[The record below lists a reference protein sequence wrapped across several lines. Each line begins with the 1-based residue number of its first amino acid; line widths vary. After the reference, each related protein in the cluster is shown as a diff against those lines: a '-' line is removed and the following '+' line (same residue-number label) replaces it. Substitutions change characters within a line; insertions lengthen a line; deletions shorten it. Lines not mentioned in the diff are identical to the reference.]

1 MRKGKATVMTT
12 QEDKTRLME
21 ALLGNRG
28 LQAIV
33 DTASKLLGN
42 PCYVG
47 DSRFKVLAITTVD
60 TTVDPVWTEV
70 QTHGYATLEHMRE
83 LEEMGVDLLVRVG
96 RGVQRVSFPSSR
108 YPWINIAI
116 GDDLQHL
123 AYFGMLEMDGPLDEE
138 RLSLFSYA
146 ARIIACE
153 LRNAR
158 YESNS
163 LRSAREHFL
172 FEAVT
177 EAVTSPEQFHDLMA
191 RARIKEEEPYIVLVV
206 RDPRERPDIPFAVRY
221 QLENVSHAGFSVSI
235 QDDVVLMLSGKRAKA
250 LADARRDRLARTLE
264 ESGLVCGM
272 SPAFDDVHQI
282 ARRCREAK
290 VTADLDEGLG
300 LGIPLLAYD
309 DPRVYPFSAVLAGH
323 FSMASFIHPH
333 LHALEDYDA
342 RKGTELVATLETYMR
357 NNYNVAQ
364 TARDFFTHR
373 NTIDYRLKR
382 MEELIGAPLTDPN
395 VNMALWLSLQ
405 ARKLERAG
413 VRAAGS

>member
-1 MRKGKATVMTT
+1 MNSSLQRGKD
-12 QEDKTRLME
+12 QLME
-21 ALLGNRG
+21 TLLANRG

-47 DSRFKVLAITTVD
+47 DSRFKVLAITTID
-60 TTVDPVWTEV
+60 ESVDPVWAEV
-70 QTHGYATLEHMRE
+70 QAHGYATLEHMRE
-83 LEEMGVDLLVRVG
+83 LEEAGVDRRVRVG
-96 RGVQRVSFPSSR
+96 RGTQRVAFPSSR
-108 YPWINIAI
+108 YPWLNIAV

-123 AYFGMLEMDGPLDEE
+123 AYFGMLEVNGPLDEDD
-138 RLSLFSYA
+138 LGLFSYT
-146 ARIIACE
+146 ARIVACE

-158 YESNS
+158 YESDS

-177 EAVTSPEQFHDLMA
+177 EALISPEQFHDLMT
-191 RARIKEEEPYIVLVV
+191 RARIKDESPYLVFVV
-206 RDPRERPDIPFAVRY
+206 RDPHEKPEIPHAVRY
-221 QLENVSHAGFSVSI
+221 QLENVSHAGFSISI
-235 QDDVVLMLSGKRAKA
+235 QDDVVFMLLGRRARA
-250 LADARRDRLARTLE
+250 FEGERRERLAQALE

-272 SPAFDDVHQI
+272 SPAFDDVHEL

-300 LGIPLLAYD
+300 LGIALLAYD

-323 FSMASFIHPH
+323 FSMSSFIHPH
-333 LHALEDYDA
+333 LHVLEDYDE

-382 MEELIGAPLTDPN
+382 IEELIGVPLTDPN

-405 ARKLERAG
+405 ARRLERSG
-413 VRAAGS
+413 VRAS

>member
-1 MRKGKATVMTT
+1 MATL
-12 QEDKTRLME
+12 QDGRERLLE

-33 DTASKLLGN
+33 DTTSDLLGN

-47 DSRFKVLAITTVD
+47 DSRFKVLAITTID
-60 TTVDPVWTEV
+60 PAIDPVWAEV
-70 QTHGYATLEHMRE
+70 QQHGYATLDHMRE
-83 LEEMGVDLLVRVG
+83 LEEVGVDQLVRVG
-96 RGVQRVSFPSSR
+96 RGAQRVSFPSSH
-108 YPWINIAI
+108 YPWLSIAV
-116 GDDLQHL
+116 GDDRQHL
-123 AYFGMLEMDGPLDEE
+123 VYFGLLETKGPLEE
-138 RLSLFSYA
+138 PELALFRYA
-146 ARIIACE
+146 ARIITCE

-158 YESNS
+158 YESDS

-177 EAVTSPEQFHDLMA
+177 ETLASPEQFHDLMA
-191 RARIKEEEPYIVLVV
+191 RARIKEEGPYLVFVV
-206 RDPRERPDIPFAVRY
+206 RDPREKPAIPDAVRY
-221 QLENVSHAGFSVSI
+221 QLENVSHAGFSVPI
-235 QDDVVLMLSGKRAKA
+235 QDDAVFMLSGRHARAFVGN
-250 LADARRDRLARTLE
+250 RRERLVQALE
-264 ESGLVCGM
+264 ESGLVCGV

-290 VTADLDEGLG
+290 VTADLDEGLE
-300 LGIPLLAYD
+300 LGISLLAYD

-333 LHALEDYDA
+333 LRVLEDYDA

-382 MEELIGAPLTDPN
+382 IEDLIGAPLTDPN

-405 ARKLERAG
+405 ARKLEQSG
-413 VRAAGS
+413 VRAR

>member
-1 MRKGKATVMTT
+1 MTL
-12 QEDKTRLME
+12 QECKERLLE
-21 ALLGNRG
+21 ALLANRG
-28 LQAIV
+28 LQTIV
-33 DTASKLLGN
+33 DTASEVLGN

-47 DSRFKVLAITTVD
+47 DSRFKVLAITSVD
-60 TTVDPVWTEV
+60 PTLDPVWAEV
-70 QTHGYATLEHMRE
+70 QAHGYATLEHMRE
-83 LEEMGVDLLVRVG
+83 LESMGVDRRVQVG
-96 RGVQRVSFPSSR
+96 KGAQQVSFPSSR
-108 YPWINIAI
+108 YPWLSIAI
-116 GDDLQHL
+116 GDDLRHL
-123 AYFGMLEMDGPLDEE
+123 AYFGMLEVDEPFDDE
-138 RLSLFSYA
+138 RMSLFSYA

-158 YESNS
+158 YESDA

-177 EAVTSPEQFHDLMA
+177 EDISSPEQFHDLMA
-191 RARIKEEEPYIVLVV
+191 RARIKEESPYVVLVV
-206 RDPRERPDIPFAVRY
+206 RDPRDEPAIPDAVRY
-221 QLENVSHAGFSVSI
+221 QLENVSHAGFSIPI
-235 QDDVVLMLSGKRAKA
+235 QDDVVLMLSGRRARAFTDERRERFATA
-250 LADARRDRLARTLE
+250 LA

-272 SPAFDDVHQI
+272 SPRFDDVHQI

-300 LGIPLLAYD
+300 LDIALLAYD

-333 LHALEDYDA
+333 LHVLEDYDE
-342 RKGTELVATLETYMR
+342 RKGTELVATLEAYMR

-382 MEELIGAPLTDPN
+382 IEELIGAPLTDPN

-413 VRAAGS
+413 VRAS

>member
-1 MRKGKATVMTT
+1 MTT
-12 QEDKTRLME
+12 LHDGQERLLE

-28 LQAIV
+28 LQTIV
-33 DTASKLLGN
+33 DKASDLLGN

-47 DSRFKVLAITTVD
+47 DSRFKVLAITSVD
-60 TTVDPVWTEV
+60 PALDPVWAEV
-70 QTHGYATLEHMRE
+70 QAHGYATLEHMRE
-83 LEEMGVDLLVRVG
+83 LESVGVDRRVQVG
-96 RGVQRVSFPSSR
+96 RGVQRITFPSSR
-108 YPWINIAI
+108 FPWLSIAV

-123 AYFGMLEMDGPLDEE
+123 AYFGMLEVNGPLDDE
-138 RLSLFSYA
+138 RMSLFSLA

-158 YESNS
+158 YESDT

-177 EAVTSPEQFHDLMA
+177 EAISSPEQFHDLMA
-191 RARIKEEEPYIVLVV
+191 RARIKEESPYVVLVV
-206 RDPRERPDIPFAVRY
+206 RDPRDEPAIPDAVRY
-221 QLENVSHAGFSVSI
+221 QLENVSHAGFSIPI
-235 QDDVVLMLSGKRAKA
+235 QDDVVLMLSGRRARAFTDERHERFATA
-250 LADARRDRLARTLE
+250 LA

-272 SPAFDDVHQI
+272 SPRFDDVHQI

-300 LGIPLLAYD
+300 LDIALLAYD

-333 LHALEDYDA
+333 LHVLEDYDE
-342 RKGTELVATLETYMR
+342 RKGTELVATLEAYMR

-364 TARDFFTHR
+364 TAREFFTHR

-382 MEELIGAPLTDPN
+382 IEELIGAPLTDPN

-413 VRAAGS
+413 VRAS

>member
-1 MRKGKATVMTT
+1 MDSSAQRGKD
-12 QEDKTRLME
+12 QLME
-21 ALLGNRG
+21 ALLANRG

-33 DTASKLLGN
+33 DTASELLGN

-47 DSRFKVLAITTVD
+47 DSRFKVLAITAID
-60 TTVDPVWTEV
+60 ESVDPVWAEV
-70 QTHGYATLEHMRE
+70 QAHGYATLEHMRE
-83 LEEMGVDLLVRVG
+83 LEEAGVDQQVRVG
-96 RGVQRVSFPSSR
+96 MGAQLVTFPSSH
-108 YPWINIAI
+108 YPWLNMAV

-123 AYFGMLEMDGPLDEE
+123 AYFGMLEMNGPLDEE
-138 RLSLFSYA
+138 ALRLFAYA
-146 ARIIACE
+146 ARIVTCE

-158 YESNS
+158 YESDS

-177 EAVTSPEQFHDLMA
+177 GTVASPEQFHDLMT
-191 RARIKEEEPYIVLVV
+191 RARIKDEAPYLIFVV
-206 RDPRERPDIPFAVRY
+206 RDPRERPEIPQAVRY

-235 QDDVVLMLSGKRAKA
+235 QDDVVLMLSGRRARAFAGERRERVTQA
-250 LADARRDRLARTLE
+250 LA
-264 ESGLVCGM
+264 ESGLVCGL
-272 SPAFDDVHQI
+272 SPVFDDVHQI

-300 LGIPLLAYD
+300 LDIALLAYD

-333 LHALEDYDA
+333 LHVLEDYDE
-342 RKGTELVATLETYMR
+342 RKGTELVATLEAYMR

-382 MEELIGAPLTDPN
+382 IEELIGAPLTDPN

-413 VRAAGS
+413 VRAS